1 MAQTAAWLRVLALAL
16 WLGGMAAIDFIEA
29 PLRFGSGVITRNQ
42 AVVLGQLVISRWV
55 RVELGLGIV
64 ALVCSLI
71 TVVPRWSMWL
81 LTMLVAIVTVQA
93 AYLAPAITHL
103 AQGLDFVQRTPGDP
117 RYASIRHLHTAYA
130 VLEVVVLMGVGVLLA
145 AAARPEMR

>member
-1 MAQTAAWLRVLALAL
+1 VQTAASFRVLALAL
-16 WLGGMAAIDFIEA
+16 WLGGTAAIDFVEA

-55 RVELGLGIV
+55 RIELGLGIV
-64 ALVCSLI
+64 ALLCSLI

-81 LTMLVAIVTVQA
+81 LATLVAIVTLQA
-93 AYLAPAITHL
+93 AYLAPAITYL
-103 AQGLDFVQRTPGDP
+103 SQGLDFVQRTPGDP

-130 VLEVVVLMGVGVLLA
+130 ALEVVVLMGVGVLLA
-145 AAARPEMR
+145 ATARPEVR

>member
-71 TVVPRWSMWL
+71 TIVPRWSMWL
-81 LTMLVAIVTVQA
+81 LTLLVAILIVQA

-103 AQGLDFVQRTPGDP
+103 AKAWTSCSERRGTHG
-117 RYASIRHLHTAYA
+117 
-130 VLEVVVLMGVGVLLA
+130 M
-145 AAARPEMR
+145 RPFATCTRSTRFWRSWC